1 MILRH
6 SFNKSSVTPIYGAG
20 AADFKFEGDPRSP
33 ADMLTLLLFSAA
45 VWRASSFYRVRGI
58 TPSNPQTAAMKIA
71 RSFLSLRKK
80 VLRRSTKKA
89 KKEEKA
95 RKRIAALHKKL
106 DSLGPHLE
114 IATDGSSIPNP
125 GPTGAGYVM
134 REVDY
139 GSNDYTFFSSTS
151 LGHGT
156 NNLGEIEALQ
166 SALNRVVSNLPPPG
180 VKIIFLIDSEF
191 ALNIANSIHHS
202 KAYPETASNIIQ
214 LRQTLQKTHT
224 TLLEWSPAHFDFAIN
239 EVADGL
245 AKRGA
250 AGVTSNDPPDII
262 PQDRAGSPLAPASG
276 PPAPPP
282 RPGHPQPA
290 LPPSDMDP
298 LEAKHDSPSSKSPS
312 EEESDESIDR
322 EYLRDLFSLGTLANP
337 RPDLTEPGTRP
348 GAKPCMSSD
357 EDAHE
362 PPLAQ
367 CRPPHRRLSVSCI
380 SSDEEDEDK
389 EEDPA
394 PQPRAPDHRAPL
406 LDPLEPNPPRRS
418 TRKRNHIR
426 TFTQI
431 DFSMVRKTA
440 KPSRTPSPASMLQSW
455 LADATHQSN
464 HTEDQADRDSG
475 PTQAEPDDTSPP
487 LPSHSD
493 SPTHGHPTSVETAGD
508 EDDWEGDQADDD
520 LGDFADCDS
529 DEGDGDAD
537 PEGGCGRRGDTGLT
551 IPSDITP
558 QRRGEGAHSAPDQT
572 ATGRVANSG
581 ACVLESTEMS
591 SRNPSTPPSL
601 SPPASPL
608 PLLVPAGTS
617 STPLSLSAHSPSLFS
632 LFSHW
637 DSGRQRSSPS
647 GGLGLFQD
655 PQAPPPRRKPYAM
668 DGIRDVDG
676 DIRNEVVLD
685 DDEGNTDEYD
695 DGEYDDD
702 NDNIYDDGHAD
713 EDDVDVDADVD
724 DNNPDTGE
732 MISDDEVN
740 DGGYA
745 HDGIYVTGSADEDGD
760 VDEYNTDANDVDVG
774 NEGNDV
780 DDAED
785 ATCDEW
791 YADEDA
797 NTIT

>member
-125 GPTGAGYVM
+125 GPTGAGYVR

-298 LEAKHDSPSSKSPS
+298 LEAKQDSPSSKSPQ
-312 EEESDESIDR
+312 R
-322 EYLRDLFSLGTLANP
+322 KN
-337 RPDLTEPGTRP
+337 LT
-348 GAKPCMSSD
+348 
-357 EDAHE
+357 
-362 PPLAQ
+362 
-367 CRPPHRRLSVSCI
+367 
-380 SSDEEDEDK
+380 
-389 EEDPA
+389 
-394 PQPRAPDHRAPL
+394 
-406 LDPLEPNPPRRS
+406 NRS
-418 TRKRNHIR
+418 TASISG
-426 TFTQI
+426 TF
-431 DFSMVRKTA
+431 SRWA
-440 KPSRTPSPASMLQSW
+440 PSRT
-455 LADATHQSN
+455 H
-464 HTEDQADRDSG
+464 G
-475 PTQAEPDDTSPP
+475 PT
-487 LPSHSD
+487 
-493 SPTHGHPTSVETAGD
+493 
-508 EDDWEGDQADDD
+508 
-520 LGDFADCDS
+520 
-529 DEGDGDAD
+529 
-537 PEGGCGRRGDTGLT
+537 
-551 IPSDITP
+551 
-558 QRRGEGAHSAPDQT
+558 
-572 ATGRVANSG
+572 
-581 ACVLESTEMS
+581 
-591 SRNPSTPPSL
+591 
-601 SPPASPL
+601 
-608 PLLVPAGTS
+608 
-617 STPLSLSAHSPSLFS
+617 
-632 LFSHW
+632 
-637 DSGRQRSSPS
+637 
-647 GGLGLFQD
+647 
-655 PQAPPPRRKPYAM
+655 
-668 DGIRDVDG
+668 
-676 DIRNEVVLD
+676 
-685 DDEGNTDEYD
+685 
-695 DGEYDDD
+695 
-702 NDNIYDDGHAD
+702 
-713 EDDVDVDADVD
+713 
-724 DNNPDTGE
+724 
-732 MISDDEVN
+732 
-740 DGGYA
+740 
-745 HDGIYVTGSADEDGD
+745 
-760 VDEYNTDANDVDVG
+760 
-774 NEGNDV
+774 
-780 DDAED
+780 
-785 ATCDEW
+785 
-791 YADEDA
+791 
-797 NTIT
+797 